1 LFRSYTVLRLA
12 VQIRK
17 KEKPEQPAPLLFERI
32 GAEKHNNMKQN
43 LTSVL
48 NSGHASV
55 TAANRIPLASHDST
69 MDSCIR
75 VATKL
80 IENFFSP
87 IRALASK
94 PTFTVLTQANHTSRK
109 APVVV
114 NVFYYIANK
123 EQALSTSTI
132 NSLGQ
137 VLSRLF
143 NRPVE
148 LRLVRLYYPYLNSYI
163 LAQYI
168 AINSNRYNF
177 TRIQRAIF
185 VSLRAVK
192 AKALQDNKSDAKG
205 LLPAYITGM
214 KIRVSGRL
222 VTQRSVPRQ
231 SVQTAQIGS
240 FSGNNNIIDYS
251 SYTSKNKKGAYTV
264 KVWISQIAS

>member
-1 LFRSYTVLRLA
+1 MKN
-12 VQIRK
+12 I
-17 KEKPEQPAPLLFERI
+17 
-32 GAEKHNNMKQN
+32 KQN
-43 LTSVL
+43 LASVL

-55 TAANRIPLASHDST
+55 TAANRIPLSSHDST
-69 MDSCIR
+69 MDSTIR
-75 VATKL
+75 VATKVV
-80 IENFFSP
+80 ENFFSP

-94 PTFTVLTQANHTSRK
+94 PTFTVLSQAENSNRK

-143 NRPVE
+143 HRPVE

-185 VSLRAVK
+185 VSLRAIK
-192 AKALQDNKSDAKG
+192 AKAVQSLKSSNKG

-240 FSGNNNIIDYS
+240 FSGGKQNNNIVDYS
-251 SYTSKNKKGAYTV
+251 SFTSKNKKGAYTV
-264 KVWISQIAS
+264 KVWISQVAS

>member
-1 LFRSYTVLRLA
+1 MKN
-12 VQIRK
+12 I
-17 KEKPEQPAPLLFERI
+17 
-32 GAEKHNNMKQN
+32 KQN
-43 LTSVL
+43 LASVL

-55 TAANRIPLASHDST
+55 TAANRIPLTAHDSS
-69 MDSCIR
+69 MDSTVR
-75 VATKL
+75 VATKVV
-80 IENFFSP
+80 ENFFSP

-94 PTFTVLTQANHTSRK
+94 PTFTVLSQADTSMASTKK

-192 AKALQDNKSDAKG
+192 AKALLENKSSNKG

-214 KIRVSGRL
+214 KIQVSGRL

-240 FSGNNNIIDYS
+240 FSGHNNIIDYS
-251 SYTSKNKKGAYTV
+251 SFTSKNKKGAYTV
-264 KVWISQIAS
+264 KVWISQIAN

>member
-1 LFRSYTVLRLA
+1 MN
-12 VQIRK
+12 I
-17 KEKPEQPAPLLFERI
+17 
-32 GAEKHNNMKQN
+32 KQN
-43 LTSVL
+43 LASAL
-48 NSGHASV
+48 QSGHASV
-55 TAANRIPLASHDST
+55 TAANKIPLASAPERSNSSMDST
-69 MDSCIR
+69 CAPSGRR
-75 VATKL
+75 VATKV

-94 PTFTVLTQANHTSRK
+94 PTFTVLTQANNTTRK

-114 NVFYYIANK
+114 NVFYYIVNK
-123 EQALSTSTI
+123 EQSLSTSAI

-185 VSLRAVK
+185 VSLKAVK
-192 AKALQDNKSDAKG
+192 AKALQEAKTGNKP

-240 FSGNNNIIDYS
+240 FSSFNAPAGRGEKRRNDNIIDYS
-251 SYTSKNKKGAYTV
+251 SFTSKNKKGAYTV